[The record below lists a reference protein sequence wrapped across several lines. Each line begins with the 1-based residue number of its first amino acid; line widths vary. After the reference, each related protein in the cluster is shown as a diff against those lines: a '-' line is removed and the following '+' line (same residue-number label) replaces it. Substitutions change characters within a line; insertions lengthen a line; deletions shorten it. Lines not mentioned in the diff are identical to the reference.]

1 MSTTETTQKKPLWLL
16 IEESILNLDSTEIS
30 GGDPE
35 GAIQRMAGELDT
47 TGYNVSRHG
56 GNLLKLRWAFNE
68 ARKVGKPMLQ
78 DLNGAISA
86 LTLDGLTDFYGAV
99 RNLLEDVGK
108 TWPELRSPECRIDVA
123 EMVEVKQLDLM
134 ITKAKEAD
142 GDQGIRYLLE
152 ENVKEDVIVDALGIS
167 EEKLNEV
174 IDLIAKE
181 KAERVRVKGLLEK
194 VTDKS
199 NEEKIKYLFDNN
211 VTESLIMEMAEVDQG
226 TIDAVKKAMEEELK
240 EQQRLAEE
248 EAARKKAEAAG
259 PALEDISNE
268 DMLDHI
274 EAIREIMEFS
284 DVEKEIRTMCEQS
297 ALPKSLVDIA
307 VSNPDKLDALEK
319 KAEG

>member
-1 MSTTETTQKKPLWLL
+1 MSATETTQQKPLWLL
-16 IEESILNLDSTEIS
+16 IEENILDLDSSELS

-35 GAIQRMAGELDT
+35 GVIQRVAHELDN

-56 GNLLKLRWAFNE
+56 GNMLKLRWALGK
-68 ARKVGKPMLQ
+68 ARTVGKPMLQ
-78 DLNGAISA
+78 DLDGAVSA
-86 LTLDGLTDFYGAV
+86 LTLDGLTDLYGAAT
-99 RNLLEDVGK
+99 NLLDDVGK
-108 TWPELRSPECRIDVA
+108 TWPELKGPAYRSDVV
-123 EMVEVKQLDLM
+123 EMIEAKKLDLM
-134 ITKAKEAD
+134 IAKAKETD

-152 ENVKEDVIVDALGIS
+152 ENVKGEVIVAALGIS

-174 IDLIAKE
+174 INLIAKE
-181 KAERVRVKGLLEK
+181 KAERERVAGLLEK
-194 VTDKS
+194 VANKS
-199 NEEKIKYLFDNN
+199 SEEKIKYLLDNN
-211 VTESLIMEMAEVDQG
+211 VTEPLIVEMAEVDQG
-226 TIDAVKKAMEEELK
+226 AIDAVKKAMEEELK

-268 DMLDHI
+268 DMRDHI

-297 ALPKSLVDIA
+297 AIPQCLIDIA
-307 VSNPDKLDALEK
+307 VSEPGKLDELEK